1 MLNGSLGA
9 CRLTGEARLGD
20 QILDRM
26 GLRACEHG
34 QITKIRLS
42 DGRGGGTIP
51 VTVKIGYCRCRFE
64 GYLGNV
70 GKEGTMALPEVG
82 STPPAFTL
90 SNQDGKYVSLADY
103 AGRNVLIWFFPR
115 AYGGG

>member
-1 MLNGSLGA
+1 MA
-9 CRLTGEARLGD
+9 RPMGESKPE
-20 QILDRM
+20 
-26 GLRACEHG
+26 GLRVDFDRRLKLEFHG
-34 QITKIRLS
+34 SKVTS

-70 GKEGTMALPEVG
+70 SKEGTMALPEVG

-90 SNQDGKYVSLADY
+90 PDQDGKHVSLADY

-115 AYGGG
+115 AFGGG